1 MEEGVMSVVNLD
13 DCFSFSFSA
22 FSILKIY
29 STEVLAEYRISTR
42 ILFVGWFFFCFA
54 KLQEFSLDSFVL

>member
-22 FSILKIY
+22 FSFLKIY
-29 STEVLAEYRISTR
+29 STEVLAEY
-42 ILFVGWFFFCFA
+42 
-54 KLQEFSLDSFVL
+54 